1 MPYKPDER
9 EYRLMDITVR
19 AVAETEDAGNNFI
32 VEGYAT
38 TYNDPY
44 VMKSRDGITVR
55 EQVDPS
61 AFDNTDMSDV
71 IMQYDHQGRVFARL
85 SNGTMR
91 LENDEHGLK
100 VIADLGGTTIGREL
114 YEEIK
119 GGYTRKMSF
128 GFTISSYTETE
139 TYNDDGTID
148 VLETITGVGRLYDV
162 SAVSLPANPNTSIVS
177 QRSAFIDGVI
187 DKRIEELEKK
197 RAADSK
203 KKRLALLI
211 SLAQEE

>member
-9 EYRLMDITVR
+9 EYRLMDIAVR

-44 VMKSRDGITVR
+44 VMKSRDGITVS

-128 GFTISSYTETE
+128 GFTISSYTEKE
-139 TYNDDGTID
+139 TYNEDGTID

>member
-9 EYRLMDITVR
+9 EYRLMDIAVR

>member
-100 VIADLGGTTIGREL
+100 VIADLGGRVKEM
-114 YEEIK
+114 K
-119 GGYTRKMSF
+119 
-128 GFTISSYTETE
+128 
-139 TYNDDGTID
+139 
-148 VLETITGVGRLYDV
+148 
-162 SAVSLPANPNTSIVS
+162 A
-177 QRSAFIDGVI
+177 
-187 DKRIEELEKK
+187 
-197 RAADSK
+197 
-203 KKRLALLI
+203 
-211 SLAQEE
+211 